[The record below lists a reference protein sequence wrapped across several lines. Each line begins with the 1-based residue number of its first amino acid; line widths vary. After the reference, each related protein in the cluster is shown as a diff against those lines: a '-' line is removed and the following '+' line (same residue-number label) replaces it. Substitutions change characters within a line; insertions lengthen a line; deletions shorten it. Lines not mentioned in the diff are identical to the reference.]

1 MIIDDY
7 LNYTDEYKKKYGDN
21 TLILMQ
27 VGSFF
32 ELYSIVDN
40 CPFLYKIADICNI
53 QISRKNKT
61 IMEVSKNNPLMAGFP
76 LYVVNKFVQ
85 LLLQN
90 NYTIVMIE
98 QISQPPNPERKITE
112 ILSPSTNMNITT
124 RKSNFIMV
132 FYFEVINEIL
142 VVGISGV
149 DLTTGHSFI
158 YENGASKLDPQYTL
172 DECYRLLTS
181 YNPSEILILGD
192 DDINENQRKQVENV
206 ISLNTSIIHKK
217 WNNYEFFKHMKK
229 LEYQIK
235 ILEKA
240 FNNNSMLS
248 IIEYLNLERF
258 TNGRISYCCLLQ
270 FAYEHNT
277 DIIKG
282 LNIPEIINN
291 NKKLTLEYNSILQLN
306 IISTNQDDKPLLDIL
321 NRCSTAFGSRG
332 FKERLLMPINDIQ
345 ELNKRYEKIEEL
357 IKDSKYKLIIKNL
370 NNINDLERIKR
381 KIYLKKYN
389 PCEWGIFI
397 NSLEYAIEAFKI
409 IEDNEMIKKI
419 EEINDDIKI
428 LNIDEC
434 SKYNLNEIKTNIF
447 KKGYY
452 KNIDDLNDIYENK
465 IKNLNKIVDN
475 INNILNDSNICK
487 LDYSDREGYFISI
500 TKKRFE
506 MVSSKN
512 KTLMNKF
519 EKKANANNNTYK
531 LFSKEMMETTAIIE
545 NTQNEIQEIS
555 KKEYLKFLEIFID
568 KNKNNLDLIITS
580 LIDLDITTC
589 NARNAIDF
597 CYYKPIITNDNNDTS
612 YLNAENVRHPIIER
626 ISNETEY
633 IGNDIS
639 LYQNGILLYGI
650 NASGKSSFMK
660 AIGLAVIM
668 AQSGMYVPASVFN
681 YYPYNNISTRICG
694 NDNIYKGMSSF
705 VVEMTE
711 LRNILQ
717 RANES
722 SLIIGDEI
730 CCGTEAISG
739 ISIVS
744 SAIEELVNKKSSFI
758 FTSHL
763 HELTNISLIKNRCN
777 EEKPKLKIYHMHII
791 IDENNKII
799 YERKL
804 KEGQGSSV
812 YGIDVCKS
820 LNMPNSF
827 MKNAELIRKELE
839 GLTNTIVDT
848 KTSKY
853 NSLVYLDI
861 CEVCKKNK
869 GTEVHHI
876 NYQIN
881 ADENGNFSNFNK
893 NNKHNLVCICEECH
907 KKEHGGE
914 IGIIGYKQTSE
925 GVKLEIDK
933 KARIFKL
940 IKRGKEG
947 WLYRKKISDK
957 YTGINEEELIKFYNK
972 QMKTSIKE
980 ITIEMENLFF
990 DPSL

>member
-1 MIIDDY
+1 
-7 LNYTDEYKKKYGDN
+7 
-21 TLILMQ
+21 
-27 VGSFF
+27 
-32 ELYSIVDN
+32 
-40 CPFLYKIADICNI
+40 
-53 QISRKNKT
+53 
-61 IMEVSKNNPLMAGFP
+61 
-76 LYVVNKFVQ
+76 
-85 LLLQN
+85 
-90 NYTIVMIE
+90 
-98 QISQPPNPERKITE
+98 
-112 ILSPSTNMNITT
+112 
-124 RKSNFIMV
+124 
-132 FYFEVINEIL
+132 
-142 VVGISGV
+142 
-149 DLTTGHSFI
+149 
-158 YENGASKLDPQYTL
+158 
-172 DECYRLLTS
+172 
-181 YNPSEILILGD
+181 
-192 DDINENQRKQVENV
+192 
-206 ISLNTSIIHKK
+206 
-217 WNNYEFFKHMKK
+217 
-229 LEYQIK
+229 
-235 ILEKA
+235 
-240 FNNNSMLS
+240 
-248 IIEYLNLERF
+248 
-258 TNGRISYCCLLQ
+258 
-270 FAYEHNT
+270 
-277 DIIKG
+277 
-282 LNIPEIINN
+282 
-291 NKKLTLEYNSILQLN
+291 
-306 IISTNQDDKPLLDIL
+306 
-321 NRCSTAFGSRG
+321 
-332 FKERLLMPINDIQ
+332 
-345 ELNKRYEKIEEL
+345 
-357 IKDSKYKLIIKNL
+357 
-370 NNINDLERIKR
+370 
-381 KIYLKKYN
+381 
-389 PCEWGIFI
+389 
-397 NSLEYAIEAFKI
+397 
-409 IEDNEMIKKI
+409 
-419 EEINDDIKI
+419 
-428 LNIDEC
+428 
-434 SKYNLNEIKTNIF
+434 
-447 KKGYY
+447 
-452 KNIDDLNDIYENK
+452 
-465 IKNLNKIVDN
+465 
-475 INNILNDSNICK
+475 
-487 LDYSDREGYFISI
+487 
-500 TKKRFE
+500 
-506 MVSSKN
+506 
-512 KTLMNKF
+512 
-519 EKKANANNNTYK
+519 
-531 LFSKEMMETTAIIE
+531 
-545 NTQNEIQEIS
+545 
-555 KKEYLKFLEIFID
+555 
-568 KNKNNLDLIITS
+568 
-580 LIDLDITTC
+580 
-589 NARNAIDF
+589 
-597 CYYKPIITNDNNDTS
+597 
-612 YLNAENVRHPIIER
+612 
-626 ISNETEY
+626 
-633 IGNDIS
+633 
-639 LYQNGILLYGI
+639 
-650 NASGKSSFMK
+650 
-660 AIGLAVIM
+660 
-668 AQSGMYVPASVFN
+668 
-681 YYPYNNISTRICG
+681 
-694 NDNIYKGMSSF
+694 MSSF

-777 EEKPKLKIYHMHII
+777 QEKPKLRIYHMHII

>member
-7 LNYTDEYKKKYGDN
+7 LKYNEEYKKKYGEN
-21 TLILMQ
+21 TIILMQ

-32 ELYSIVDN
+32 ELYSIVEN

-61 IMEVSKNNPLMAGFP
+61 IIEVSKNNPLMAGFP
-76 LYVVNKFVQ
+76 LFVVNKFVQ

-90 NYTIVMIE
+90 NFTIVMIE

-112 ILSPSTNMNITT
+112 ILSPSKNMNITT

-149 DLTTGHSFI
+149 DLTTGQSFI

-172 DECYRLLTS
+172 DECYRLMTS
-181 YNPSEILILGD
+181 YNPTEVLLISD
-192 DDINENQRKQVENV
+192 DDLNENQKKQIEEVF
-206 ISLNTSIIHKK
+206 SLNTIIHKK
-217 WNNYEFFKHMKK
+217 WNNYELFKYMKK
-229 LEYQIK
+229 LEYQNK

-240 FNNNSMLS
+240 FINKNSMLS
-248 IIEYLNLERF
+248 IIEFLNLERF
-258 TNGRISYCCLLQ
+258 TIGRISFCCLLQ

-306 IISTNQDDKPLLDIL
+306 IISNNNNEKPLLDIL

-345 ELNKRYEKIEEL
+345 ELNKRYQKIEEL
-357 IKDSKYKLIIKNL
+357 LKDCKFKVIIKNL
-370 NNINDLERIKR
+370 NNINDIERIKR
-381 KIYLKKYN
+381 KIYLKKFN
-389 PCEWGIFI
+389 PVEWGNFI
-397 NSLEYAIEAFKI
+397 NSLEYAIEALKG
-409 IEDNEMIKKI
+409 IEDNTNISIIK
-419 EEINDDIKI
+419 EILDDIKV

-447 KKGYY
+447 KKGFY

-465 IKNLNKIVDN
+465 LGILNKKVEV
-475 INNILNDSNICK
+475 INNILNDNICK
-487 LDYSDREGYFISI
+487 LECNEREGYFISI
-500 TKKRFE
+500 TKKRYE
-506 MVSSKN
+506 TALNKN
-512 KTLMNKF
+512 KSLMEKY
-519 EKKANANNNTYK
+519 EKKTNANNNNYK
-531 LFSKEMMETTAIIE
+531 LFSKEMMEITAIIE
-545 NTQNEIQEIS
+545 NTQNEIQEITT
-555 KKEYLKFLEIFID
+555 KEYLKFLEVFI
-568 KNKNNLDLIITS
+568 NKNNKNLDIIISILT
-580 LIDLDITTC
+580 DLDITSC
-589 NARNAIDF
+589 NAKNAFEF
-597 CYYKPIITNDNNDTS
+597 CYYKPVITNQNNS
-612 YLNAENVRHPIIER
+612 YLNAENLRHPIIER

-639 LYQNGILLYGI
+639 LNQNGILLYGI

-660 AIGLAVIM
+660 AVGLAVIM

-681 YYPYNNISTRICG
+681 YYPYNHISTRICG

-717 RANES
+717 RANEK

-739 ISIVS
+739 ICIVS
-744 SAIEELVNKKSSFI
+744 SAIEELISKKSSFI

-763 HELTNISLIKNRCN
+763 HELTNISLIKNRCK
-777 EEKPKLKIYHMHII
+777 EEKPKLGIYHMHIT
-791 IDENNKII
+791 IDENNRIV

-804 KEGQGSSV
+804 KEGQGSSI

-820 LNMPNSF
+820 LDMPLSF
-827 MKNAELIRKELE
+827 MKNTEMVRKELE
-839 GLTNTIVDT
+839 GLTNTIIDT

-853 NSLVYLDI
+853 NSLIFMDI

-869 GTEVHHI
+869 SSEVHHI

-947 WLYRKKISDK
+947 WFYRKKISDK
-957 YTGINEEELIKFYNK
+957 YTPIKDEDLIKFYNK
-972 QMKTSIKE
+972 QMKTNIIE
-980 ITIEMENLFF
+980 ITLEMDNLFF